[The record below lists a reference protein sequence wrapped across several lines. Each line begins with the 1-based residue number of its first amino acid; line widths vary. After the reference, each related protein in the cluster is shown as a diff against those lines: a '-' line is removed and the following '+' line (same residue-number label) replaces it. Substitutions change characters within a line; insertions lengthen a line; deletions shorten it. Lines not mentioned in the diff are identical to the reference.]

1 MKHAIQNGTAESSP
15 DSHRA
20 LGIEEVCRACGL
32 GRTTV
37 FAAIRAGDLVARRY
51 GRRTIVL
58 TDDLADFLHGLP
70 TTKPAGPHDTGG
82 DA

>member
-1 MKHAIQNGTAESSP
+1 MKHTIQNVADESSP
-15 DSHRA
+15 HSHLA
-20 LGIEEVCRACGL
+20 LGIDDVCCACGL

-37 FAAIRAGDLVARRY
+37 FAAIKAGDLVARKY

-58 TDDLADFLHGLP
+58 SGDLAAFLRGLP
-70 TTKPAGPHDTGG
+70 TTKPAGMPSAGE